1 MKNKHIENGNDKFH
15 EQNSNI
21 NTDKE
26 NVGKE
31 NTEKKDIEATTVNSC
46 ENNNIENNPEYK
58 KIKDALLLALA
69 ENENL
74 RKRFEKEKE
83 DLLKYSVTKFAV
95 EMLSVADNIQRALD
109 NIDDTEQNKK
119 IRDGI
124 LIMQKEV
131 NNIFKKNKIEKITL
145 KPGDTFDPLI
155 HQAISEVKDDKLPK
169 GSISSIVQEGYKI
182 SDRLLRPSLVITVS
196 K

>member
-1 MKNKHIENGNDKFH
+1 MKNKHIENDNDKFQEGKH
-15 EQNSNI
+15 
-21 NTDKE
+21 NT
-26 NVGKE
+26 
-31 NTEKKDIEATTVNSC
+31 NTEKEHIEKKDTEKDFKNHA
-46 ENNNIENNPEYK
+46 ENNDIENNPEYK
-58 KIKDALLLALA
+58 KIKDALLFALA

-83 DLLKYSVTKFAV
+83 DLLKYSITKFAV

-109 NIDDTEQNKK
+109 NIDDNEQNKK
-119 IRDGI
+119 IKDGI

-131 NNIFKKNKIEKITL
+131 DNIFKKNKIEKIIL

-155 HQAISEVKDDKLPK
+155 HQAISEVKNDKLPK

-182 SDRLLRPSLVITVS
+182 NDRLLRPSLVITVS